1 MVKFRLTDQQRAQM
15 GQVVRQ
21 ANESYDDTGLPG
33 VIFCQPNDACTTMQA
48 IFLPPTPAKRVQYAL
63 GRPDSWKRVK
73 EPKGMIILD
82 IYDGRDAPS
91 RKGCLAHDMMRFTTV
106 GEGVDHITQSAWDG
120 DDDEL
125 YATVYM
131 LRNDAGHVLAIG
143 RFVLPGVMEIDAD
156 PVLEWTFMD
165 GRPAVARRKAEVYA
179 RLDRLEKETAPEADH
194 ASEAA

>member
-1 MVKFRLTDQQRAQM
+1 
-15 GQVVRQ
+15 
-21 ANESYDDTGLPG
+21 
-33 VIFCQPNDACTTMQA
+33 
-48 IFLPPTPAKRVQYAL
+48 
-63 GRPDSWKRVK
+63 
-73 EPKGMIILD
+73 MIIID
-82 IYDGRDAPS
+82 IYDGREDRGVRPLIQDVY
-91 RKGCLAHDMMRFTTV
+91 RMDTV
-106 GEGVDHITQSAWDG
+106 EQAILLITQSAWDG

-143 RFVLPGVMEIDAD
+143 RFIFPDIMEIDAD